1 MACVTKKKSKGNR
14 WCIDFYDQY
23 GKRRL
28 KVLKEGTTKKE
39 ARQHLREIEEQVGKG
54 LWMPTKNIPTFS
66 KVAED
71 WLEHKKANVR
81 GSTLKMYRGHLKH
94 HFSEID
100 PLQIN
105 RITIVTVEKFITDR
119 LEQNMN
125 LTTLRKLIVT
135 FNQTLNYAVRHRYID
150 YNPVRDAERPRGQG
164 KEEEEQIKIL
174 PPADINSLLENVKDQ
189 KYKMLFMLAVMSGA
203 RQGELFGLKWVD
215 IDWFNNQIHV
225 QRTFNYGTWYKPKTK
240 TSKRKIDIGPTTMD
254 ELKKWRKI
262 CPKTELDL
270 IFPNEKGLPL
280 DHGNM
285 LRRHFYPALKNADIQ
300 KVRFHDLRHTFASLL
315 IEQGEN
321 IKYIQSQLGHASP
334 MVTLNVY
341 AHLMKPVNQA
351 AACRLEKTVFHGN
364 GDQMETEAKKEAT
377 A

>member
-1 MACVTKKKSKGNR
+1 
-14 WCIDFYDQY
+14 
-23 GKRRL
+23 
-28 KVLKEGTTKKE
+28 
-39 ARQHLREIEEQVGKG
+39 
-54 LWMPTKNIPTFS
+54 
-66 KVAED
+66 
-71 WLEHKKANVR
+71 
-81 GSTLKMYRGHLKH
+81 
-94 HFSEID
+94 
-100 PLQIN
+100 
-105 RITIVTVEKFITDR
+105 
-119 LEQNMN
+119 
-125 LTTLRKLIVT
+125 
-135 FNQTLNYAVRHRYID
+135 
-150 YNPVRDAERPRGQG
+150 
-164 KEEEEQIKIL
+164 
-174 PPADINSLLENVKDQ
+174 
-189 KYKMLFMLAVMSGA
+189 
-203 RQGELFGLKWVD
+203 
-215 IDWFNNQIHV
+215 
-225 QRTFNYGTWYKPKTK
+225 
-240 TSKRKIDIGPTTMD
+240 MD